1 MTNPTELDCDVV
13 IIGAGVTGLTVA
25 TDLQRSGHTAIV
37 VEARDRIG
45 GRLRT
50 ETIDGARLELGGQW
64 VSPDQEALLATLD
77 ELGLATYPRY
87 RAGES
92 VYVDAAGTAT
102 RFTGELFPTGAETQ
116 REIERLIREIDAL
129 TAEVDPA
136 APWSHPRAA
145 ELDAQSLASWLEERS
160 SDPEARANVA
170 LYLAEAMLTK
180 PAHSF
185 SVLQALL
192 MAASAG
198 GFEHLV
204 DADFI
209 LDRRV
214 VGGLQQVPLRL
225 AETLGDRVH
234 LRVVARR
241 LEWSEDAVVLHADGL
256 TVRARRAVV
265 AVPPNLYSRIEYA
278 PALPPVRQQMHQHL
292 SLGLVIKVHAVY
304 ETPFWR
310 AAGLSGTAFSPYQ
323 AVHEAYDNTGAHDD
337 GTEESTGT
345 LVGFV
350 AAETADALL
359 ALPAAERRAR
369 ILDSLAAYYGDEA
382 RRPIVYFESDW
393 VSEEWTGGAYAAS
406 FDLGGLS
413 RWGAQLRSPV
423 GPIRFA
429 SSDLAAEGYQHVDG
443 GIRIGHDVAA
453 ELAGSLSPLLATSAA
468 GAPTA

>member
-1 MTNPTELDCDVV
+1 MTPTSPTEYPCDVV
-13 IIGAGVTGLTVA
+13 VIGAGVTGLTIA
-25 TDLQRSGHTAIV
+25 TDLQRAGHSVQV

-64 VSPDQEALLATLD
+64 VSPDQEALLATLA
-77 ELGLATYPRY
+77 ELGLDTYERY
-87 RAGES
+87 RDGES
-92 VYVDAAGTAT
+92 VYVDADGTAT
-102 RFTGELFPTGAETQ
+102 RFIGDLFPTGAATQ
-116 REIERLIREIDAL
+116 AEIEKLIAEFDALAGEIDA
-129 TAEVDPA
+129 AS
-136 APWSHPRAA
+136 PWSHPRAA
-145 ELDAQSLASWLEERS
+145 ELDAQSLSSWLAERS
-160 SDPEARANVA
+160 DDAEARSNVA

-185 SVLQALL
+185 SVLQAML

-198 GFEHLV
+198 GFAHLV

-225 AETLGDRVH
+225 AEQLGDRVH
-234 LRVVARR
+234 LGNVARR
-241 LEWSEDAVVLHADGL
+241 LERSEEGVVLHADGL
-256 TVRARRAVV
+256 VVRARRAVV
-265 AVPPNLYSRIEYA
+265 AVPPNLYSRIEYS

-304 ETPFWR
+304 PTPFWR

-323 AVHEAYDNTGAHDD
+323 VVHEAYDNTGAEDD
-337 GTEESTGT
+337 GSEESTGT

-382 RRPIVYFESDW
+382 RQPSVYFESDW

-413 RWGAQLRSPV
+413 RWGAELRSPV
-423 GPIRFA
+423 GPVRFA

-453 ELAGSLSPLLATSAA
+453 ELIESLS